1 MRVRRGFAL
10 SDASDPRDAPM
21 ATLKKGGGKTRVCY
35 FYDSDVRTAAARF
48 QLLSRDFFR
57 ARARAICLMIKCVRR
72 SLHRLATTIMARAT
86 R

>member
-1 MRVRRGFAL
+1 
-10 SDASDPRDAPM
+10 M

-48 QLLSRDFFR
+48 QRLSRDFFR
-57 ARARAICLMIKCVRR
+57 ALARAICLMINACAAP
-72 SLHRLATTIMARAT
+72 LHRLATTIMARAT